1 MKRRDQRAFTL
12 VEILAVVAIVILL
25 LSIVIPR
32 VVVLRRESTQE
43 RNNFNA
49 RQIANAID
57 RFQMEGNALTNTTS
71 IESVVGQL
79 IQQQMLCPSEKLTSR
94 QITLIATN
102 GYFFLYGTYDD

>member
-1 MKRRDQRAFTL
+1 MKRRNQCAFTL
-12 VEILAVVAIVILL
+12 IEILAVVAIVIVL
-25 LSIVIPR
+25 LSIITPR

-57 RFQMEGNALTNTTS
+57 RFQMEGNALTNSSS
-71 IESVVGQL
+71 IESIVGQL
-79 IQQQMLCPSEKLTSR
+79 TQQQILCPSEKLTSR

-102 GYFFLYGTYDD
+102 GYLFLYGTYDD